1 MIEAATFSIDVP
13 DLEAGVAFYAD
24 GLGFEALGPAAA
36 DSFELRAGAVRID
49 LLERESGSDAVP
61 ADGDGAAARDYDR
74 HWTPVHLDL
83 VVDDVD
89 DAVRR
94 AVDAGATLESG
105 PEDLGR
111 ERLARCVDP
120 FGNGFCLLESLA
132 E

>member
-24 GLGFEALGPAAA
+24 GLGFEAAGPAAA
-36 DSFELRAGAVRID
+36 DSFELRAGGVRID
-49 LLERESGSDAVP
+49 LLERDPGTPAVP
-61 ADGDGAAARDYDR
+61 TDGDGRPARNYDR

-89 DAVRR
+89 EAVRR
-94 AVDAGATLESG
+94 AVAAGATLESE
-105 PEDLGR
+105 PDDLGR

-120 FGNGFCLLESLA
+120 FGNGFCLLELLA